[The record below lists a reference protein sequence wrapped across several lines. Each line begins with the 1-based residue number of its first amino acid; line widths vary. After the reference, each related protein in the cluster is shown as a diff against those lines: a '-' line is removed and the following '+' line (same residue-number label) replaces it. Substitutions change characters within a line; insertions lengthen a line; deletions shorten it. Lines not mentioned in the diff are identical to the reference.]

1 MSYTK
6 MVKQGFKLPK
16 SVKNVNPILTIQV
29 LGENYSIY
37 LHTRRDLNRIV
48 NDCEAFMHF
57 GRKEVRFNEE
67 IHDLNIIVHELIHC
81 FIAGTYIH
89 ELTELDKSDFE
100 EVICEVVSNN
110 YVKLYNLAKKVKR
123 AIKEELIK
131 RSEENEK
138 IRAEQIIKKEE

>member
-6 MVKQGFKLPK
+6 MVKQGFKVPK
-16 SVKNVNPILTIQV
+16 SVKNVDPIMTI
-29 LGENYSIY
+29 SIMGNDFKVY
-37 LHTRRDLNRIV
+37 LHTRKHLNKIV
-48 NDCEAFMHF
+48 DECEAFMHF
-57 GRKEVRFNEE
+57 DRKEIRFNEE

-100 EVICEVVSNN
+100 EVVCEVVSNN

-123 AIKEELIK
+123 GITEELIK
-131 RSEENEK
+131 RREENDK
-138 IRAEQIIKKEE
+138 VKAK